1 MPVESLQKVC
11 TKSDTGVFGA
21 GSETLLCHVLQ
32 QIDFSENNSVGA
44 LNRGREKAE
53 KRRKIA
59 PKTRRHCNK
68 TPRNMPGIQ
77 GVSSEKARGEWSF
90 VR

>member
-1 MPVESLQKVC
+1 MPAEPLQKVC
-11 TKSDTGVFGA
+11 TKSDTGVFGT

-44 LNRGREKAE
+44 VNRGREKAE

-68 TPRNMPGIQ
+68 TPRNMAGIQ
-77 GVSSEKARGEWSF
+77 GISGEKAWGEWSF
-90 VR
+90 VT

>member
-1 MPVESLQKVC
+1 MPVEPLQKVC
-11 TKSDTGVFGA
+11 TKSDTGVFGT
-21 GSETLLCHVLQ
+21 GSETLLYHVLQ

-44 LNRGREKAE
+44 VNRGREKAE

-59 PKTRRHCNK
+59 PKTRRHYNK
-68 TPRNMPGIQ
+68 TPCNMAGIQ
-77 GVSSEKARGEWSF
+77 GVSGEKARGEWSF